1 MGKPVLTRDQCRAVD
16 SIATR
21 ELGLPGLV
29 LMENAGLLAA
39 LAILPVL
46 ESERLRAVILV
57 GSGNNGGD
65 GFAIGR
71 QLLVRGQNPLLL
83 AFRPLERLSADAK
96 VQRRAC
102 EALGMEIVD
111 CPLVEELDRALRGA
125 GQELLMV
132 DAVLGTGFQPPL
144 RAELGNWLQSAEAL
158 RAELQLH
165 CWAIDLP
172 SGMDADLGT
181 GALVRAQRTLTLAAS
196 KVGLHTPEAEPW
208 CGEVSVLPIGVP
220 DQVLDQAARNST
232 C

>member
-1 MGKPVLTRDQCRAVD
+1 MSKLVLTRDQCRAVD
-16 SIATR
+16 SIAAQ
-21 ELGLPGLV
+21 ELGLSGLV

-39 LAILPVL
+39 LALLPVL
-46 ESERLRAVILV
+46 EAERLRAVILV
-57 GSGNNGGD
+57 GAGNNGGD
-65 GFAIGR
+65 GYALGR
-71 QLLVRGQNPLLL
+71 QLLVRGHSPMLL
-83 AFRPLERLSADAK
+83 AFRSLGRLSTDAS

-102 EALGMEIVD
+102 EALGIEIVD

-125 GQELLMV
+125 GSDLLMV

-144 RAELGNWLQSAEAL
+144 RADLGGWLQSAEAL
-158 RAELQLH
+158 RAELQLP

-181 GALVRAQRTLTLAAS
+181 GALIHAQRTLTLAAS

-208 CGEVSVLPIGVP
+208 CGRVSVLPIGVP
-220 DQVLDQAARNST
+220 DQVLEQAARAST